1 MRMKRMVVGL
11 LSLAVVGLTAQPSFA
26 WLLSRCCG
34 CKYTTYICC
43 RPYNAFTPVCF
54 GNITGL
60 GCCPVALNCCQ
71 PSGPPSYPCGA
82 SCDSHCDVGA
92 SYGGYMNST
101 PMQSMPMQSMPA
113 PGNFTPPPPTPMNGA
128 VSYWWNQQQPYAMV
142 PQYAPQYG
150 VQQTGYYP
158 PYNPG
163 YYWPTAPAPMPNYWY
178 GR

>member
-1 MRMKRMVVGL
+1 MKQIAVGL
-11 LSLAVVGLTAQPSFA
+11 LSLAAIGLFAQPSFA
-26 WLLSRCCG
+26 WLMHRCCG
-34 CKYTTYICC
+34 CKYSTYICC
-43 RPYNAFTPVCF
+43 QPYNAFTPVCF

-71 PSGPPSYPCGA
+71 PSCCQSNCGWQASCGSPCCGPSCCDSGCNSGTYYSGPSSYPLP
-82 SCDSHCDVGA
+82 V
-92 SYGGYMNST
+92 
-101 PMQSMPMQSMPA
+101 

-128 VSYWWNQQQPYAMV
+128 VSYGWNQQYPMV
-142 PQYAPQYG
+142 PPYQ
-150 VQQTGYYP
+150 VQQTSYYP

>member
-1 MRMKRMVVGL
+1 MRMKRIAIALV
-11 LSLAVVGLTAQPSFA
+11 SLAVIGVYAQPSWA
-26 WLLSRCCG
+26 WFLHRCCG

-71 PSGPPSYPCGA
+71 QPQMNCCQPSWCGPSV
-82 SCDSHCDVGA
+82 CDSGCCDSGA
-92 SYGGYMNST
+92 CYSH
-101 PMQSMPMQSMPA
+101 SMPV
-113 PGNFTPPPPTPMNGA
+113 PGNFTPPPPMPVTGP
-128 VSYWWNQQQPYAMV
+128 VSYGWNQPAPYAMV
-142 PQYAPQYG
+142 PPYGMQQG
-150 VQQTGYYP
+150 VQQTSYYP
-158 PYNPG
+158 PYYAPYNPG